1 MIESLTLD
9 GRDRSL
15 DHRIS
20 GILVP
25 RGSADAHMVDA
36 LCPKPN
42 DIVVR
47 KTASGV
53 FNATNIEYVLR
64 NLGIEYLLVMGVMTD
79 QCVES
84 AVRDACDR
92 GFLVTLIED
101 ACATTSAE
109 RHAESLRGLPGY
121 CRIRRCAEVVAEVQ
135 RLADA

>member
-1 MIESLTLD
+1 VDTLRPE
-9 GRDRSL
+9 RD
-15 DHRIS
+15 
-20 GILVP
+20 
-25 RGSADAHMVDA
+25 
-36 LCPKPN
+36 

-53 FNATNIEYVLR
+53 FNATNLDYVLR

-101 ACATTSAE
+101 ACATTSAR
-109 RHAESLRGLPGY
+109 RHAESLNGLAGY
-121 CRIRRCAEVVAEVQ
+121 CRIRPCAHVVREVQ
-135 RLADA
+135 RLAEGA